1 MSRPV
6 LALILLVIFYAV
18 AFGLRTWQHL
28 RATGSTGF
36 RGISGRPGSVEWLG
50 GVLFAAGIA
59 LSLAA
64 AVGEAAGWVPPLW
77 EPGSA
82 TTVVGIIVTL
92 IGIVATYVAQVSM
105 GDSWRIGVQEGERT
119 ELRADGPFAW
129 CRNPIFTGMLL
140 AGLGM
145 AAWVP
150 LAGPAW
156 LALWLGLELQVRV
169 VEEPHLLRIH
179 GASYRAYA
187 ARTGRFW
194 PGLGRGIGGDRVA

>member
-6 LALILLVIFYAV
+6 LALILLAIFYAV

-50 GVLFAAGIA
+50 GVFFAAGIA

-64 AVGEAAGWVPPLW
+64 ALGEAAGWVPPLW

-82 TTVVGIIVTL
+82 TTVVGSVVTL
-92 IGIVATYVAQVSM
+92 TGIAATYVAQVSM

-119 ELRADGPFAW
+119 RLVAEGPFAVV
-129 CRNPIFTGMLL
+129 RNPIFSCMLL
-140 AGLGM
+140 TAAGLVVLM
-145 AAWVP
+145 PNSLSVASF
-150 LAGPAW
+150 
-156 LALWLGLELQVRV
+156 LALLIAVELQVRF
-169 VEEPHLLRIH
+169 VEEPYLLRIH
-179 GASYRAYA
+179 GQQYRDYCS
-187 ARTGRFW
+187 RVGRFL
-194 PGLGRGIGGDRVA
+194 PGMH

>member
-119 ELRADGPFAW
+119 RLVAEGPFAVV
-129 CRNPIFTGMLL
+129 RNPIFSCMLL
-140 AGLGM
+140 TAAGLVVLM
-145 AAWVP
+145 PNSLSVASF
-150 LAGPAW
+150 
-156 LALWLGLELQVRV
+156 LALLIAVELQVRF
-169 VEEPHLLRIH
+169 VEEPYLLRTH
-179 GASYRAYA
+179 GQQYRDYCS
-187 ARTGRFW
+187 RVGRFV
-194 PGLGRGIGGDRVA
+194 PGLR

>member
-6 LALILLVIFYAV
+6 LALILLAIFYAV

-50 GVLFAAGIA
+50 GVFFAAGIA

-64 AVGEAAGWVPPLW
+64 ALGEAAGWVPPLW

-82 TTVVGIIVTL
+82 TTVVGSVVTL
-92 IGIVATYVAQVSM
+92 TGIAATYVAQVSM

-119 ELRADGPFAW
+119 RLVAEGPFAVV
-129 CRNPIFTGMLL
+129 RNPIFSCMLL
-140 AGLGM
+140 TAAGLVVLM
-145 AAWVP
+145 PNSLSVASF
-150 LAGPAW
+150 
-156 LALWLGLELQVRV
+156 LALLIAVDLQVRF
-169 VEEPHLLRIH
+169 VEEPYLLRIH
-179 GASYRAYA
+179 GQQYRDYCS
-187 ARTGRFW
+187 RVGRFL
-194 PGLGRGIGGDRVA
+194 PGMH

>member
-50 GVLFAAGIA
+50 GVFFAAGIA

-119 ELRADGPFAW
+119 RLVAEGPFAVV
-129 CRNPIFTGMLL
+129 RNPIFSCMLL
-140 AGLGM
+140 TAAGLVVLM
-145 AAWVP
+145 PNSLSVASF
-150 LAGPAW
+150 
-156 LALWLGLELQVRV
+156 LALLIAVELQVRF
-169 VEEPHLLRIH
+169 VEEPYLLRTH
-179 GASYRAYA
+179 GQQYRDYCS
-187 ARTGRFW
+187 RVGRFV
-194 PGLGRGIGGDRVA
+194 PGLR